1 LMQEKLNDMRRRL
14 FLCLLFEKVKTLVKL
29 TDDIKESMKGVKTIF
44 LATSSKAGVPNVVPM
59 GAFKLLDD
67 ETMLLSDQ
75 FMQKS
80 LENMKEN
87 PRVAISYWGEKG
99 GFQIK
104 GTITLHT
111 NDQVFKDDVAWVKT
125 IRDTLNPKTAI
136 VMKISDVYAVKP
148 GAEAGK
154 KLL

>member
-1 LMQEKLNDMRRRL
+1 MQEKLNDMRRRL
-14 FLCLLFEKVKTLVKL
+14 FSYLFEKVKTLVKL

-80 LENMKEN
+80 LANMKEN